1 MLKRELIAMRKVY
14 LDHAATTPL
23 HPEVL
28 SLMYEFMRDTFG
40 NPSSVHS
47 FGREAK
53 RCIQDARQ
61 KVADL
66 IGATPEEIYF
76 TSGGTEADNIA
87 IIGTAMARR
96 KNGNHIITSAIEHHA
111 VIDTFKYL
119 AKNGFETTFLPVD
132 KYGMVDPDDLAG
144 AIRKETVLVTIMH
157 ANNEIGTIQP
167 IAEIGRI
174 TRERGVA
181 LHSDAVQTLA
191 KIPVNVDDLGVDL
204 LSLSAHKIY
213 GPKGVGALYARKGMR
228 LQPIMH
234 GGGQERKLRSGT
246 ENTPGIVGFGKAA
259 EIGAREME
267 QESAR
272 VRGLRDKLIRQVLAE
287 VPSVTLNG
295 HPEQRLPNNAN
306 FSIALVEGESLVLS
320 LDLEGVAVS
329 SGSACSSGSLQPSHV
344 LKALGLPYEMMHGSL
359 RMSLGRANSEEDI
372 DYVVEALKN
381 IAVRLR
387 SFSPLAQP
395 VHS

>member
-1 MLKRELIAMRKVY
+1 MRKVY

-53 RCIQDARQ
+53 RFMQEARQ

-66 IGATPEEIYF
+66 IGSTPEEIYF

-87 IIGTAMARR
+87 IIGTAMAKR

-111 VIDTFKYL
+111 VIDTCKYL
-119 AKNGFETTFLPVD
+119 AKNGFEVTFLPVD
-132 KYGMVDPDDLAG
+132 KYGMVDPDDVAG

-174 TRERGVA
+174 TREHGVA
-181 LHSDAVQTLA
+181 MHSDAVQTLT
-191 KIPVNVDDLGVDL
+191 KIPVNVDNLNADL

-213 GPKGVGALYARKGMR
+213 GPKGIGAIYVRKGMR

-234 GGGQERKLRSGT
+234 GGGQEHKLRSGT

-259 EIGAREME
+259 EVGAREME

-272 VRGLRDKLIRQVLAE
+272 VKGLRDKLIRRVLTE
-287 VPSVTLNG
+287 IPSVSLNG

-320 LDLEGVAVS
+320 LDLDGVAVS

-344 LKALGLPYEMMHGSL
+344 LKALGLPHEMMHGSL
-359 RMSLGRANSEEDI
+359 RMTLGSDNSEEDI
-372 DYVVEALKN
+372 DYVVEALKK

>member
-1 MLKRELIAMRKVY
+1 MRKVY

-28 SLMYEFMRDTFG
+28 ALMYEFMRDTFG

-53 RCIQDARQ
+53 KFTEEARQ

-111 VIDTFKYL
+111 VLDTFKYL
-119 AKNGFETTFLPVD
+119 GKNGFEVTLLPVD
-132 KYGMVDPDDLAG
+132 KYGMVDPDEVAR
-144 AIRKETVLVTIMH
+144 AIRKETTLVTIMH

-174 TRERGVA
+174 VREQGVVF
-181 LHSDAVQTLA
+181 HSDAVQTLT
-191 KIPVNVDDLGVDL
+191 KIPVNVDDLDVDL
-204 LSLSAHKIY
+204 LSLSSHKIY
-213 GPKGVGALYARKGMR
+213 GPKGIGALYVRKGIR

-246 ENTPGIVGFGKAA
+246 ENTSGIVGFGKAA
-259 EIGAREME
+259 EIGARDLE
-267 QESAR
+267 QESRR
-272 VRGLRDKLIRQVLAE
+272 VKGLRDELIGRVLAE
-287 VPSVTLNG
+287 ISSVTLNG

-306 FSIALVEGESLVLS
+306 FSVAYVEGESLVLS
-320 LDLEGVAVS
+320 LDLDGIAVS

-344 LKALGLPYEMMHGSL
+344 LKALGLPHEMMHGSL
-359 RMSLGRANSEEDI
+359 RMTLGRANSEEDI
-372 DYVVEALKN
+372 DYVVKSLKN
-381 IAVRLR
+381 IVTRLR

-395 VHS
+395 TRA

>member
-1 MLKRELIAMRKVY
+1 MRKVY

-53 RCIQDARQ
+53 KFTQEARQ

-66 IGATPEEIYF
+66 IGAAPEEIYF

-111 VIDTFKYL
+111 VIETCEYL
-119 AKNGFETTFLPVD
+119 AKNGFEITFLPVD
-132 KYGMVDPDDLAG
+132 KYGMVDPDDVAG

-174 TRERGVA
+174 TREHGVA
-181 LHSDAVQTLA
+181 LHSDAVQTLT
-191 KIPVNVDDLGVDL
+191 KIPVKVDDLGVDL

-213 GPKGVGALYARKGMR
+213 GPKGIGALYARKGMR

-259 EIGAREME
+259 EVGAREME

-272 VRGLRDKLIRQVLAE
+272 VKGLRDKLISRVLAE
-287 VPSVTLNG
+287 IPSVTLNG

-306 FSIALVEGESLVLS
+306 VSIALVEGESLVLS

-329 SGSACSSGSLQPSHV
+329 SGSACSSGSLKPSHV

-359 RMSLGRANSEEDI
+359 RMTLGRANSEEDI
-372 DYVVEALKN
+372 DYVVEALKK

-395 VHS
+395 VHR

>member
-1 MLKRELIAMRKVY
+1 MRKVY

-53 RCIQDARQ
+53 KFIEEARQ

-66 IGATPEEIYF
+66 IGAKPEEIYF

-96 KNGNHIITSAIEHHA
+96 KKGNHIITSSIEHHA
-111 VIDTFKYL
+111 VLETCEYL
-119 AKNGFETTFLPVD
+119 AKNGFEATFLPVD
-132 KYGMVDPDDLAG
+132 KYGMVNPDDVAG

-174 TRERGVA
+174 TREHGVA

-213 GPKGVGALYARKGMR
+213 GPKGIGALYARKGMR

-259 EIGAREME
+259 EVGGREME

-272 VRGLRDKLIRQVLAE
+272 VKGLRDKLIRRVLAE
-287 VPSVTLNG
+287 IPSVTLNG

-306 FSIALVEGESLVLS
+306 VSIALVEGESLVLS

-344 LKALGLPYEMMHGSL
+344 LKALGLPHEMMHGSL
-359 RMSLGRANSEEDI
+359 RMTLGRANSEEDI
-372 DYVVEALKN
+372 DYVVEALKK

>member
-1 MLKRELIAMRKVY
+1 MRKVY

-53 RCIQDARQ
+53 KFTQEARQ

-66 IGATPEEIYF
+66 IGAAPEEIYF
-76 TSGGTEADNIA
+76 TSGGTESDNIA

-111 VIDTFKYL
+111 VIETCEYL
-119 AKNGFETTFLPVD
+119 AKNGFEITFLPVD
-132 KYGMVDPDDLAG
+132 KYGMVDPDDVAG
-144 AIRKETVLVTIMH
+144 AIRKETMLVTIMH

-174 TRERGVA
+174 TREHGVA
-181 LHSDAVQTLA
+181 LHSDAVQTLT
-191 KIPVNVDDLGVDL
+191 KIPVKVDDLGVDL

-213 GPKGVGALYARKGMR
+213 GPKGIGALYVRKGMR

-259 EIGAREME
+259 EVGAREME

-272 VRGLRDKLIRQVLAE
+272 VKGLRDKLISRVLAE
-287 VPSVTLNG
+287 IPSVTLNG

-306 FSIALVEGESLVLS
+306 VSIALVEGESLVLS

-329 SGSACSSGSLQPSHV
+329 SGSACSSGSLKPSHV

-359 RMSLGRANSEEDI
+359 RMTLGRANSEEDI
-372 DYVVEALKN
+372 DYVVEALKK

>member
-1 MLKRELIAMRKVY
+1 MRKVY

-28 SLMYEFMRDTFG
+28 SLMYEFLRDTFG

-53 RCIQDARQ
+53 RFTQEARQ
-61 KVADL
+61 QVADL
-66 IGATPEEIYF
+66 IGSTPEEIYF

-119 AKNGFETTFLPVD
+119 AKNGFEATFLPVD
-132 KYGMVDPDDLAG
+132 QYGMVDPDDVAG

-167 IAEIGRI
+167 IAEISRI
-174 TRERGVA
+174 TREHGVA
-181 LHSDAVQTLA
+181 LHSDAVQTLT

-213 GPKGVGALYARKGMR
+213 GPKGIGALYVRKGMR
-228 LQPIMH
+228 LQPIMY

-259 EIGAREME
+259 EVGAREME

-272 VRGLRDKLIRQVLAE
+272 VKGLRDKLIRRVLAE
-287 VPSVTLNG
+287 IPSVSLNG

-306 FSIALVEGESLVLS
+306 VSIALVEGESLVLS

-344 LKALGLPYEMMHGSL
+344 LKALGLPHEMMHGSL
-359 RMSLGRANSEEDI
+359 RMTLGRANGEEDI

-387 SFSPLAQP
+387 RLFTPGSTVA
-395 VHS
+395 

>member
-1 MLKRELIAMRKVY
+1 MREVY

-28 SLMYEFMRDTFG
+28 ALMCEFLRDTFG

-53 RCIQDARQ
+53 KFTQDARQ

-66 IGATPEEIYF
+66 IGAAPEEVYF

-87 IIGTAMARR
+87 IIGTARARQ

-111 VIDTFKYL
+111 VLDTCKYL
-119 AKNGFETTFLPVD
+119 AKNGFEVTFLPVD
-132 KYGMVDPDDLAG
+132 KYGMVDPDDVAR
-144 AIRKETVLVTIMH
+144 AIRKETTLVTIMH

-167 IAEIGRI
+167 ISEIGKI

-181 LHSDAVQTLA
+181 LHSDAVQTLT
-191 KIPVNVDDLGVDL
+191 KIPVNVDDLGVEL

-213 GPKGVGALYARKGMR
+213 GPKGIGALYVRKGMR

-246 ENTPGIVGFGKAA
+246 ENTSGIVGFGKAA
-259 EIGAREME
+259 EVGLRELEME
-267 QESAR
+267 SGR
-272 VRGLRDKLIRQVLAE
+272 VKKLRDELIRRVLAE
-287 VPSVTLNG
+287 IPSVTLNG

-306 FSIALVEGESLVLS
+306 FSIAQVEGESLVLS
-320 LDLEGVAVS
+320 MDLDGVAVS
-329 SGSACSSGSLQPSHV
+329 SGSACSSGSLKPSHV
-344 LKALGLPYEMMHGSL
+344 LEALGLPHEMMHGSL
-359 RMSLGRANSEEDI
+359 RMTLGRANSEDDI
-372 DYVVEALKN
+372 DYVVSALKN
-381 IAVRLR
+381 ITTRLR

-395 VHS
+395 SRA

>member
-1 MLKRELIAMRKVY
+1 MRKVY

-53 RCIQDARQ
+53 KGIEKARQ
-61 KVADL
+61 QVADL
-66 IGATPEEIYF
+66 IGAAPEEIYF

-119 AKNGFETTFLPVD
+119 AKNGFEATFLPVD
-132 KYGMVDPDDLAG
+132 KFGMINPDDVAG

-167 IAEIGRI
+167 IAEISRI
-174 TRERGVA
+174 TREHGVA
-181 LHSDAVQTLA
+181 FHSDAVQTLA
-191 KIPVNVDDLGVDL
+191 KIPVKVDDLGVDL

-213 GPKGVGALYARKGMR
+213 GPKGIGALYARKGMR

-246 ENTPGIVGFGKAA
+246 ENTPGIVGFGKAV

-272 VRGLRDKLIRQVLAE
+272 VKGLRDKLIRRVLAE
-287 VPSVTLNG
+287 IPSVSLNG

-344 LKALGLPYEMMHGSL
+344 LRALGLPHEMMHGSL
-359 RMSLGRANSEEDI
+359 RMTLGRDNNEEDI
-372 DYVVEALKN
+372 DYVVDVLKN

-387 SFSPLAQP
+387 SFSPLAQA

>member
-1 MLKRELIAMRKVY
+1 MRKVY

-53 RCIQDARQ
+53 KFTQEARQ

-66 IGATPEEIYF
+66 IGAAPEEIYF

-111 VIDTFKYL
+111 VIETCEYL
-119 AKNGFETTFLPVD
+119 AKNGFEITFLPVD
-132 KYGMVDPDDLAG
+132 KYGMVDPDDVAG
-144 AIRKETVLVTIMH
+144 AIRKETMLVTIMH

-174 TRERGVA
+174 TREHGVA
-181 LHSDAVQTLA
+181 LHSDAVQTLT
-191 KIPVNVDDLGVDL
+191 KIPVKVDDLGVDL

-213 GPKGVGALYARKGMR
+213 GPKGIGALYVRKGMR

-259 EIGAREME
+259 EVGAREME

-272 VRGLRDKLIRQVLAE
+272 VKGLRDKLISRVLAE
-287 VPSVTLNG
+287 IPSVTLNG

-306 FSIALVEGESLVLS
+306 VSIALVEGESLVLS

-329 SGSACSSGSLQPSHV
+329 SGSACSSGSLKPSHV

-359 RMSLGRANSEEDI
+359 RMTLGRANSEEDI
-372 DYVVEALKN
+372 DYVVEALKK

-395 VHS
+395 VHR

>member
-1 MLKRELIAMRKVY
+1 
-14 LDHAATTPL
+14 
-23 HPEVL
+23 
-28 SLMYEFMRDTFG
+28 MRDTFG

-53 RCIQDARQ
+53 KFTQEARQ

-66 IGATPEEIYF
+66 IGAAPEEIYF

-96 KNGNHIITSAIEHHA
+96 KNGNHIITSAVEHHA

-132 KYGMVDPDDLAG
+132 KYGMVNPDDVAG

-174 TRERGVA
+174 TREHGVA
-181 LHSDAVQTLA
+181 MHSDAVQTLT

-259 EIGAREME
+259 EVGAREME

-272 VRGLRDKLIRQVLAE
+272 VKGLRDKLIQRVLAE
-287 VPSVTLNG
+287 IPSVSLNG
-295 HPEQRLPNNAN
+295 HPEQRLTNNAN

-344 LKALGLPYEMMHGSL
+344 LKALGLPHEMMHGSL
-359 RMSLGRANSEEDI
+359 RMTLGRANSEEDI

>member
-1 MLKRELIAMRKVY
+1 MRKVY

-53 RCIQDARQ
+53 KGIEKARQ
-61 KVADL
+61 QVADL
-66 IGATPEEIYF
+66 IGAAPEEIYF

-119 AKNGFETTFLPVD
+119 AKNGFEATFLPVD
-132 KYGMVDPDDLAG
+132 KFGMINPDDVAG

-181 LHSDAVQTLA
+181 FHSDAVQTLA
-191 KIPVNVDDLGVDL
+191 KIPVKVDDLGVDL
-204 LSLSAHKIY
+204 LSLSGHKIY
-213 GPKGVGALYARKGMR
+213 GPKGIGALYARKGMR

-246 ENTPGIVGFGKAA
+246 ENTPGIVGFGKAV

-272 VRGLRDKLIRQVLAE
+272 VKGLRDKLIRRVLAE
-287 VPSVTLNG
+287 IPSVSLNG

-344 LKALGLPYEMMHGSL
+344 LKALGLPHEMMHGSL
-359 RMSLGRANSEEDI
+359 RMTLGRDNNEEDI
-372 DYVVEALKN
+372 DYVVDVLKN

-387 SFSPLAQP
+387 SFSPLAQA

>member
-1 MLKRELIAMRKVY
+1 MRKVY

-53 RCIQDARQ
+53 KFIQEARQ

-87 IIGTAMARR
+87 IIGTAIARR

-111 VIDTFKYL
+111 VIDTCKYL
-119 AKNGFETTFLPVD
+119 AKNGFEVTFLPVD
-132 KYGMVDPDDLAG
+132 KYGMVDPDDVAG

-174 TRERGVA
+174 TREHGVA
-181 LHSDAVQTLA
+181 LHSDAVQTLT

-213 GPKGVGALYARKGMR
+213 GPKGIGALYVRKGMR
-228 LQPIMH
+228 LQPIMY

-259 EIGAREME
+259 EVGARELE
-267 QESAR
+267 QESDR
-272 VRGLRDKLIRQVLAE
+272 VRGLRDKLIRRVLAE
-287 VPSVTLNG
+287 IPSVTLNG

-306 FSIALVEGESLVLS
+306 FSIAYVEGESLVLS

-344 LKALGLPYEMMHGSL
+344 LKALGLPHEMMHGSL
-359 RMSLGRANSEEDI
+359 RMTLGRANSEEDI
-372 DYVVEALKN
+372 DYAVEALKN
-381 IAVRLR
+381 IAARLR
-387 SFSPLAQP
+387 SFSPLVQP

>member
-1 MLKRELIAMRKVY
+1 MRKVY

-53 RCIQDARQ
+53 KFTQEARQ

-66 IGATPEEIYF
+66 IGAAPEEIYF
-76 TSGGTEADNIA
+76 TSGGTESDNIA

-111 VIDTFKYL
+111 VIETCEYL
-119 AKNGFETTFLPVD
+119 AKNGFEITFLPVD
-132 KYGMVDPDDLAG
+132 KYGMVDPDDVAG
-144 AIRKETVLVTIMH
+144 AIRKETMLVTIMH

-174 TRERGVA
+174 TREHGVA
-181 LHSDAVQTLA
+181 LHSDAVQTLT
-191 KIPVNVDDLGVDL
+191 KIPVKVDDLGVDL

-213 GPKGVGALYARKGMR
+213 GPKGIGALYVRKGMR

-259 EIGAREME
+259 EVGAREME

-272 VRGLRDKLIRQVLAE
+272 VKGLRDKLISRVLAE
-287 VPSVTLNG
+287 IPSVTLNG

-306 FSIALVEGESLVLS
+306 VSIALVEGESLVLS

-329 SGSACSSGSLQPSHV
+329 SGSACSSGSLKPSHV

-359 RMSLGRANSEEDI
+359 RMTLGRANSEEDI
-372 DYVVEALKN
+372 DYVVEALKK

-395 VHS
+395 VHR

>member
-1 MLKRELIAMRKVY
+1 MRKVY

-23 HPEVL
+23 YPEVL
-28 SLMYEFMRDTFG
+28 SLMHEFMRDTFG

-53 RCIQDARQ
+53 RFTQEARQ
-61 KVADL
+61 RVADL
-66 IGATPEEIYF
+66 IGSTPEEIYF

-111 VIDTFKYL
+111 VIDTCKYL
-119 AKNGFETTFLPVD
+119 AKNGFEVTFLPVD
-132 KYGMVDPDDLAG
+132 KYGMVGPDDVAG

-167 IAEIGRI
+167 IAGISRI
-174 TRERGVA
+174 TREHGVA
-181 LHSDAVQTLA
+181 LHSDAVQTLTR
-191 KIPVNVDDLGVDL
+191 IPVNVDDLGVDL

-213 GPKGVGALYARKGMR
+213 GPKGIGALYVRKGMR

-259 EIGAREME
+259 EVGAREME

-272 VRGLRDKLIRQVLAE
+272 VKGLRDKLIRRVLAE
-287 VPSVTLNG
+287 IPSVTLNG

-306 FSIALVEGESLVLS
+306 FSIAYVEGESLVLS

-344 LKALGLPYEMMHGSL
+344 LKALGLPHEMMHGSL
-359 RMSLGRANSEEDI
+359 RMTLGRANSEEDI

-381 IAVRLR
+381 IAARLR

-395 VHS
+395 LRA

>member
-1 MLKRELIAMRKVY
+1 MRKVY

-28 SLMYEFMRDTFG
+28 ALMYEFMRDTFG

-53 RCIQDARQ
+53 KLTQEARQ

-111 VIDTFKYL
+111 VLDTFKYL
-119 AKNGFETTFLPVD
+119 AKNGFEVTYLPVD
-132 KYGMVDPDDLAG
+132 KYGMIDPGDVAQ
-144 AIRKETVLVTIMH
+144 AIRKETTLVTIMH

-167 IAEIGRI
+167 IAEISRI
-174 TRERGVA
+174 AREHGLVF
-181 LHSDAVQTLA
+181 HSDAVQSLA

-213 GPKGVGALYARKGMR
+213 GPKGIGALYVRKGIR

-259 EIGAREME
+259 EVGARELE
-267 QESAR
+267 QESNR
-272 VRGLRDKLIRQVLAE
+272 VKGLRDKLIRRVLAE
-287 VPSVTLNG
+287 IPSVTLNG

-306 FSIALVEGESLVLS
+306 FSIAYVEGESLVLS
-320 LDLEGVAVS
+320 LDLEGIAVS

-344 LKALGLPYEMMHGSL
+344 LKALGLPHEMMHGSL
-359 RMSLGRANSEEDI
+359 RMTLGWANSDEDI
-372 DYVVEALKN
+372 EYVVEALKN
-381 IAVRLR
+381 IAARLR

-395 VHS
+395 TRA